1 MISSRKENSKRNVIS
16 GLVNRLVMIL
26 MPFIN
31 RTVILHIMS
40 TDYLGLTSLFSSILE
55 VLNLAELG
63 FNTAVVYCMY
73 KPMAKGDENKLIFYI
88 SLFKKIYFY
97 VGMIIFF
104 SGLSILPFINFF
116 IKGNYP
122 TDINIYLLFFMYL
135 VNTSI
140 SYVLFA
146 YKEVLLLAD
155 QRQNVINNL
164 RTTINIVR
172 YIVQFFV
179 LLILKNFYIY
189 VSIQIVS
196 TIISNILLNK
206 ITERIYPNIIPIRIR
221 KLRLPT
227 DLLHQSSALL
237 INRICDT
244 FRNSLDNIIMSS
256 MYGLLLT
263 TIYSNYYFIYS
274 SLYMVMLVIAN
285 GLGASIG
292 NSLATESSNKNFSDL
307 RKIQFIYSFLC
318 IMATTC
324 LLVLYQPF
332 MLIWA
337 GDKLMLDQFNM
348 ILFCVYFYLINL
360 CNIRNQYINGIG
372 MWWKLKFSY
381 ILEALANL
389 LLNLILGKIFGI
401 SGVLFATIFTIFTFN
416 YLYRTHML
424 FTTYFNRQEEIKYTL
439 DQISY
444 AVVCVLSCV
453 ITWMLCSY
461 INLDGIFALIIYGCF
476 AVLISA
482 SIFYLFYC
490 WTDLFKQSKKLLL

>member
-1 MISSRKENSKRNVIS
+1 
-16 GLVNRLVMIL
+16 
-26 MPFIN
+26 
-31 RTVILHIMS
+31 
-40 TDYLGLTSLFSSILE
+40 
-55 VLNLAELG
+55 
-63 FNTAVVYCMY
+63 
-73 KPMAKGDENKLIFYI
+73 
-88 SLFKKIYFY
+88 
-97 VGMIIFF
+97 
-104 SGLSILPFINFF
+104 
-116 IKGNYP
+116 
-122 TDINIYLLFFMYL
+122 
-135 VNTSI
+135 
-140 SYVLFA
+140 
-146 YKEVLLLAD
+146 
-155 QRQNVINNL
+155 
-164 RTTINIVR
+164 
-172 YIVQFFV
+172 
-179 LLILKNFYIY
+179 
-189 VSIQIVS
+189 
-196 TIISNILLNK
+196 
-206 ITERIYPNIIPIRIR
+206 
-221 KLRLPT
+221 
-227 DLLHQSSALL
+227 
-237 INRICDT
+237 
-244 FRNSLDNIIMSS
+244 
-256 MYGLLLT
+256 
-263 TIYSNYYFIYS
+263 
-274 SLYMVMLVIAN
+274 
-285 GLGASIG
+285 
-292 NSLATESSNKNFSDL
+292 
-307 RKIQFIYSFLC
+307 
-318 IMATTC
+318 MATTC

-490 WTDLFKQSKKLLL
+490 WTDLFKQSKNYYYNIV